1 MVPACQSMHFHTVVN
16 ACRDMGESS
25 VMKTKCCLTPAN
37 PSGVNMA
44 NAGFQDLGNH
54 IANAAADTRG
64 TAVIKVKIIIIL
76 KSCYCSGLRKKGLF
90 Y

>member
-1 MVPACQSMHFHTVVN
+1 MRFHTVVN

-25 VMKTKCCLTPAN
+25 VMKRKCCLTPAN

-64 TAVIKVKIIIIL
+64 TAVIKVKKKL
-76 KSCYCSGLRKKGLF
+76 KIMLLF
-90 Y
+90 WS

>member
-1 MVPACQSMHFHTVVN
+1 
-16 ACRDMGESS
+16 MGESS
-25 VMKTKCCLTPAN
+25 VMKRKCCLTPAN

-64 TAVIKVKIIIIL
+64 SEGKNKIKKNQ
-76 KSCYCSGLRKKGLF
+76 
-90 Y
+90 

>member
-1 MVPACQSMHFHTVVN
+1 MRFHTVVN

-25 VMKTKCCLTPAN
+25 VMKMKSCLTPAS

-54 IANAAADTRG
+54 IANAAADTQG
-64 TAVIKVKIIIIL
+64 TAVIKVKKL
-76 KSCYCSGLRKKGLF
+76 KIMLLF
-90 Y
+90 WS